1 VVIPQA
7 SCGDIEPKLPDQY
20 VQHTEWNVLCV
31 VEETPKKAYRCQL
44 HGEAQPIVIAPLA
57 VDKLMVGIVQMKVP
71 RQIHL
76 SGLSHISTV
85 VGALLSCEKLNR
97 HGEDDELGGNC
108 TNDRLCNDAEG
119 ALTKGLRVAQRCCTV
134 ESIGNRFSQP
144 ACLFAGLIR

>member
-97 HGEDDELGGNC
+97 HGE
-108 TNDRLCNDAEG
+108 

-134 ESIGNRFSQP
+134 VSIGNRFSQP